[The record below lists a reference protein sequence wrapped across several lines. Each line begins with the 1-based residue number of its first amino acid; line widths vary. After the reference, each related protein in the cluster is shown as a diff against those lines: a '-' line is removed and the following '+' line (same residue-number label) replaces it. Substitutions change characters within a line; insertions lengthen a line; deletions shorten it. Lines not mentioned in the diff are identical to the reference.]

1 MLTHLMN
8 NNKLQEYD
16 LVIELDDRTLINPSL
31 NKVVTLS
38 PSECLLLKHLM
49 DNCSQTLG
57 REFLLTHC
65 WPGRIVTNSSLNVA
79 IKNVRTA
86 LKEVGSDC
94 KVITVQKEG
103 YCFVAPENSTVP
115 DSFVAPDT
123 FVAPESFVAS
133 DSSVV
138 SESLIGSEK
147 SAASEHFAEQDKDI
161 SKSASLGDKEDST
174 RSEFTVLE
182 SKSASDLNESAD
194 THGLSENTQAQVKHA
209 SSKFMPLVSGLA
221 VSLFI
226 VIILSYLGLFME
238 RASIK
243 GVDVYHDNVELE
255 PELVEDLTSLAK
267 PGVEAIYLHRMGIEC
282 GGMQVVVL
290 DESGWHDISADF
302 KSRRCSQGQKEAEK
316 VEGTADE
323 A

>member
-1 MLTHLMN
+1 M

-65 WPGRIVTNSSLNVA
+65 WPGRIVTSSSLNVA
-79 IKNVRTA
+79 IKNVRSA

-103 YCFVAPENSTVP
+103 YCFVAPE
-115 DSFVAPDT
+115 
-123 FVAPESFVAS
+123 
-133 DSSVV
+133 SSVETDSHTALERNIV
-138 SESLIGSEK
+138 SENL
-147 SAASEHFAEQDKDI
+147 AEQGKGI
-161 SKSASLGDKEDST
+161 PQSASLSEQDSST
-174 RSEFTVLE
+174 CSEPTVLE
-182 SKSASDLNESAD
+182 SKSASDLNEVAD
-194 THGLSENTQAQVKHA
+194 TQGLSKNTQAQGKQA
-209 SSKFMPLVSGLA
+209 SSKFIPFICGLA

-238 RASIK
+238 KASIK
-243 GVDVYHDNVELE
+243 GVDVYHDSVELE
-255 PELVEDLTSLAK
+255 QELVEDLTSLVK

-302 KSRRCSQGQKEAEK
+302 KSGRCSQGQKEYEK

>member
-79 IKNVRTA
+79 VKNVRSA

-103 YCFVAPENSTVP
+103 YCFVAPE
-115 DSFVAPDT
+115 
-123 FVAPESFVAS
+123 
-133 DSSVV
+133 SSVETDSDTALERNIV
-138 SESLIGSEK
+138 SENL
-147 SAASEHFAEQDKDI
+147 AVQDKGI
-161 SKSASLGDKEDST
+161 PQSASLGEQESST
-174 RSEFTVLE
+174 CSESTVLVSE
-182 SKSASDLNESAD
+182 SASNLNEVAE
-194 THGLSENTQAQVKHA
+194 TQGLSENTQAQGKQA
-209 SSKFMPLVSGLA
+209 SSKFIPLISGLA
-221 VSLFI
+221 VCLFI

-243 GVDVYHDNVELE
+243 GVDVYHDSVELE
-255 PELVEDLTSLAK
+255 QELVEDLTSLVK

-302 KSRRCSQGQKEAEK
+302 KSGRCSQGQKEDEK

>member
-79 IKNVRTA
+79 IKNVRSA

-103 YCFVAPENSTVP
+103 YCFVAPE
-115 DSFVAPDT
+115 
-123 FVAPESFVAS
+123 
-133 DSSVV
+133 SSVETDSDTALERNIV
-138 SESLIGSEK
+138 SENL
-147 SAASEHFAEQDKDI
+147 AVQDKGI
-161 SKSASLGDKEDST
+161 PQSASLSEQDSST
-174 RSEFTVLE
+174 CSESTVLE
-182 SKSASDLNESAD
+182 SKSASDLNEVAD
-194 THGLSENTQAQVKHA
+194 TQGLSENTQAQGKQA
-209 SSKFMPLVSGLA
+209 SSKFIPLICGLA

-243 GVDVYHDNVELE
+243 GVDVYHDSVELE
-255 PELVEDLTSLAK
+255 QELVEDLTSLVK

-302 KSRRCSQGQKEAEK
+302 KSGRCSQGQKEDEK

>member
-1 MLTHLMN
+1 M

-31 NKVVTLS
+31 DKVVTLS
-38 PSECLLLKHLM
+38 RSECLLLKHLM

-65 WPGRIVTNSSLNVA
+65 WPGRIVTSSSLNVA
-79 IKNVRTA
+79 IKNVRSA

-103 YCFVAPENSTVP
+103 YCFVAPE
-115 DSFVAPDT
+115 
-123 FVAPESFVAS
+123 
-133 DSSVV
+133 SSVETDSHTALERNIV
-138 SESLIGSEK
+138 SENL
-147 SAASEHFAEQDKDI
+147 AEQGKGI
-161 SKSASLGDKEDST
+161 PQSASLSEQDSST
-174 RSEFTVLE
+174 CSEPTVLE
-182 SKSASDLNESAD
+182 SKSASDLNEVAD
-194 THGLSENTQAQVKHA
+194 TQGLSKNTQAQGKLA
-209 SSKFMPLVSGLA
+209 SSKFIPFICGLA

-243 GVDVYHDNVELE
+243 GVDVYHDSVELE
-255 PELVEDLTSLAK
+255 QELVEDLTSLVK

-302 KSRRCSQGQKEAEK
+302 KSGRCSQGQKEDEK

>member
-1 MLTHLMN
+1 MN

-79 IKNVRTA
+79 VKNVRSA

-103 YCFVAPENSTVP
+103 YCFVAPE
-115 DSFVAPDT
+115 
-123 FVAPESFVAS
+123 
-133 DSSVV
+133 SSVETDSDTALERNIV
-138 SESLIGSEK
+138 SENL
-147 SAASEHFAEQDKDI
+147 AVQDKGI
-161 SKSASLGDKEDST
+161 PQSASLGEQESST
-174 RSEFTVLE
+174 CSESTVLVSE
-182 SKSASDLNESAD
+182 SASNSNEVAD
-194 THGLSENTQAQVKHA
+194 AQGLSENIQAQGKQA
-209 SSKFMPLVSGLA
+209 SSKFIPLISGLA
-221 VSLFI
+221 VCLFI

-243 GVDVYHDNVELE
+243 GVDVYHDSVELE
-255 PELVEDLTSLAK
+255 QELVEDLTSLVK

-302 KSRRCSQGQKEAEK
+302 KSGRCSQGQKEDEK

>member
-79 IKNVRTA
+79 IKNVRSA

-103 YCFVAPENSTVP
+103 YCFVAPE
-115 DSFVAPDT
+115 
-123 FVAPESFVAS
+123 
-133 DSSVV
+133 SSVETDSDTALERNIV
-138 SESLIGSEK
+138 SENL
-147 SAASEHFAEQDKDI
+147 AVQDKGI
-161 SKSASLGDKEDST
+161 PQSASLSEQDSST
-174 RSEFTVLE
+174 CSESTVLE
-182 SKSASDLNESAD
+182 SKSASDLNEVAD
-194 THGLSENTQAQVKHA
+194 TQGLSENTQAQGKQA
-209 SSKFMPLVSGLA
+209 SSKFIPLISGLA
-221 VSLFI
+221 VCLFI

-243 GVDVYHDNVELE
+243 GVDVYHDSVELE
-255 PELVEDLTSLAK
+255 QELVEDLTSLVK

-302 KSRRCSQGQKEAEK
+302 KSGRCSQGQKEDEK

>member
-1 MLTHLMN
+1 MN

-16 LVIELDDRTLINPSL
+16 LVIEFDDRTVINPSL

-115 DSFVAPDT
+115 DSFVA
-123 FVAPESFVAS
+123 S

-138 SESLIGSEK
+138 SEGFIGSEK

-194 THGLSENTQAQVKHA
+194 THGLSENTQAQGKHA

-290 DESGWHDISADF
+290 DESGWHDISANF

>member
-1 MLTHLMN
+1 MN

-79 IKNVRTA
+79 IKNVCSA

-103 YCFVAPENSTVP
+103 YCFVAPENGAVP
-115 DSFVAPDT
+115 D
-123 FVAPESFVAS
+123 SFVAS

-147 SAASEHFAEQDKDI
+147 SAASEHSAKQDKGI
-161 SKSASLGDKEDST
+161 PQSASLGEQESST
-174 RSEFTVLE
+174 CSESTVLVSE
-182 SKSASDLNESAD
+182 SASNLNEVAE
-194 THGLSENTQAQVKHA
+194 TQGLSENTQAQGNQA
-209 SSKFMPLVSGLA
+209 SSKFIPLISGLA
-221 VSLFI
+221 VCLFI

-243 GVDVYHDNVELE
+243 GVDVYHDSVELE
-255 PELVEDLTSLAK
+255 QELVEDLTSLVK

-302 KSRRCSQGQKEAEK
+302 KSGRCSQGQKEGER

>member
-1 MLTHLMN
+1 MD
-8 NNKLQEYD
+8 NNKIQEYD
-16 LVIELDDRTLINPSL
+16 LVIELDDRILINPSL
-31 NKVVTLS
+31 NKAVTLS

-79 IKNVRTA
+79 IKNVRSA

-103 YCFVAPENSTVP
+103 YCFVAPESSVTP
-115 DSFVAPDT
+115 DSST
-123 FVAPESFVAS
+123 TPEH
-133 DSSVV
+133 SVV
-138 SESLIGSEK
+138 SENH
-147 SAASEHFAEQDKDI
+147 AASEKQTALESFAVQDKDMPQ
-161 SKSASLGDKEDST
+161 SASLGEREGAT
-174 RSEFTVLE
+174 RSESTALE
-182 SKSASDLNESAD
+182 SKSASELNESAD
-194 THGLSENTQAQVKHA
+194 VHALSENTQTQDKQAY
-209 SSKFMPLVSGLA
+209 SKFIPLLSGLA

-243 GVDVYHDNVELE
+243 GVDVYHDSVELE
-255 PELVEDLTSLAK
+255 PELVEDLTLLAK

-302 KSRRCSQGQKEAEK
+302 KSGRCSQGQKEGEK

>member
-1 MLTHLMN
+1 MN

-79 IKNVRTA
+79 IKNVRSA

-103 YCFVAPENSTVP
+103 YCFVAPENSVEP
-115 DSFVAPDT
+115 DSDT
-123 FVAPESFVAS
+123 ALERNI
-133 DSSVV
+133 V
-138 SESLIGSEK
+138 SENL
-147 SAASEHFAEQDKDI
+147 AERGKGIPQ
-161 SKSASLGDKEDST
+161 SASLSEQEGST
-174 RSEFTVLE
+174 CSESTVLE
-182 SKSASDLNESAD
+182 SKLASDLNEVAD
-194 THGLSENTQAQVKHA
+194 AQGLSENIQVQGKQA
-209 SSKFMPLVSGLA
+209 SSKFIPLISGLA

-243 GVDVYHDNVELE
+243 GVDVYHDSVELE
-255 PELVEDLTSLAK
+255 QELVEDLTSLVK

-302 KSRRCSQGQKEAEK
+302 KSGRCSQGQKEDEK

>member
-1 MLTHLMN
+1 MLTHLM

-65 WPGRIVTNSSLNVA
+65 WPGRIVTSSSLNVA
-79 IKNVRTA
+79 IKNVRSA

-103 YCFVAPENSTVP
+103 YCFVAPE
-115 DSFVAPDT
+115 
-123 FVAPESFVAS
+123 
-133 DSSVV
+133 SSVETDSHTALERNIV
-138 SESLIGSEK
+138 SENL
-147 SAASEHFAEQDKDI
+147 AEQGKGI
-161 SKSASLGDKEDST
+161 PQSASLSEQDSST
-174 RSEFTVLE
+174 CSEPTVLE
-182 SKSASDLNESAD
+182 SKSASDLNEVAD
-194 THGLSENTQAQVKHA
+194 TQGLSKNTQAQGKQA
-209 SSKFMPLVSGLA
+209 SSKFIPFICGLA

-243 GVDVYHDNVELE
+243 GVDVYHDSVELE
-255 PELVEDLTSLAK
+255 QELVEDLTSLVK

-302 KSRRCSQGQKEAEK
+302 KSGRCSQGQKEDEK

>member
-79 IKNVRTA
+79 IKNVRSA

-103 YCFVAPENSTVP
+103 YCFVAPENSVET
-115 DSFVAPDT
+115 DSHTAL
-123 FVAPESFVAS
+123 ERNI
-133 DSSVV
+133 V
-138 SESLIGSEK
+138 SENL
-147 SAASEHFAEQDKDI
+147 AEQGKGI
-161 SKSASLGDKEDST
+161 PQSASLGEQEGST
-174 RSEFTVLE
+174 CSESTVLVSE
-182 SKSASDLNESAD
+182 SASNLNEVAD
-194 THGLSENTQAQVKHA
+194 AQGLSENIQAQGKQA
-209 SSKFMPLVSGLA
+209 SSKFIPLISGLA

-243 GVDVYHDNVELE
+243 GVDVYHDSVELE
-255 PELVEDLTSLAK
+255 QELVEDLTSLVK

-302 KSRRCSQGQKEAEK
+302 KSGRCSQGQKEDEK

>member
-79 IKNVRTA
+79 IKNVRGA

-103 YCFVAPENSTVP
+103 YCFVAPENSVEP
-115 DSFVAPDT
+115 DSGTAL
-123 FVAPESFVAS
+123 ERNI
-133 DSSVV
+133 V
-138 SESLIGSEK
+138 SENL
-147 SAASEHFAEQDKDI
+147 AEQDKCI
-161 SKSASLGDKEDST
+161 PQSASLGEQEGST
-174 RSEFTVLE
+174 CSESTVLE
-182 SKSASDLNESAD
+182 SKSASDLNEVAD
-194 THGLSENTQAQVKHA
+194 TQGLSENVQAQGKQA
-209 SSKFMPLVSGLA
+209 SSKFIPLISGLA

-243 GVDVYHDNVELE
+243 GVDVYHDSVELE
-255 PELVEDLTSLAK
+255 QELVEDLTSLAK

-302 KSRRCSQGQKEAEK
+302 KFGRCSQGQKEGVK

>member
-1 MLTHLMN
+1 M

-31 NKVVTLS
+31 DKVVTLS
-38 PSECLLLKHLM
+38 RSECLLLKHLM

-65 WPGRIVTNSSLNVA
+65 WPGRIVTSSSLNVA
-79 IKNVRTA
+79 IKNVRSA

-103 YCFVAPENSTVP
+103 YCFVAPE
-115 DSFVAPDT
+115 
-123 FVAPESFVAS
+123 
-133 DSSVV
+133 SSVETDRHTALERNIV
-138 SESLIGSEK
+138 SENL
-147 SAASEHFAEQDKDI
+147 AEQGKGI
-161 SKSASLGDKEDST
+161 PQSASLSEQDSST
-174 RSEFTVLE
+174 CSEPTVLE
-182 SKSASDLNESAD
+182 SKSASDLNEVAD
-194 THGLSENTQAQVKHA
+194 TQGLSKNTQAQGKQA
-209 SSKFMPLVSGLA
+209 SSKFIPFICGLA

-243 GVDVYHDNVELE
+243 GVDVYHDSVELE
-255 PELVEDLTSLAK
+255 QELVEDLTSLVK

-302 KSRRCSQGQKEAEK
+302 KSGRCSQGQKEDEK

>member
-79 IKNVRTA
+79 IKNVRSA

-103 YCFVAPENSTVP
+103 YCFVAPE
-115 DSFVAPDT
+115 
-123 FVAPESFVAS
+123 
-133 DSSVV
+133 SSVETDSDTALERNIV
-138 SESLIGSEK
+138 SENL
-147 SAASEHFAEQDKDI
+147 AVQDKGI
-161 SKSASLGDKEDST
+161 PQSASLGEQEGST
-174 RSEFTVLE
+174 CSESTVLVSE
-182 SKSASDLNESAD
+182 SASNLNEVAD
-194 THGLSENTQAQVKHA
+194 AQGLSENTQAQGKQA
-209 SSKFMPLVSGLA
+209 SSKFIPLICGLA

-243 GVDVYHDNVELE
+243 GVDVYHDSVELE
-255 PELVEDLTSLAK
+255 QELVEDLTSLVK

-302 KSRRCSQGQKEAEK
+302 KSGRCSQGQKEDEK

>member
-1 MLTHLMN
+1 M

-16 LVIELDDRTLINPSL
+16 LVIELDDRSLINPSL

-79 IKNVRTA
+79 IKNVRSA
-86 LKEVGSDC
+86 LKEVGSNC

-103 YCFVAPENSTVP
+103 YCFVAPENSAVP
-115 DSFVAPDT
+115 D
-123 FVAPESFVAS
+123 SFVAS

-138 SESLIGSEK
+138 SESLTGSEK

-161 SKSASLGDKEDST
+161 PKSASLGDKEDST
-174 RSEFTVLE
+174 RSELTVLE

-194 THGLSENTQAQVKHA
+194 THGLSENTQAQSKHA

-238 RASIK
+238 RASFK

-290 DESGWHDISADF
+290 DESGWQDISADF

>member
-1 MLTHLMN
+1 MN

-38 PSECLLLKHLM
+38 PSECLLLKYLM

-79 IKNVRTA
+79 IKNVRSA

-103 YCFVAPENSTVP
+103 YCFVAPESSVET
-115 DSFVAPDT
+115 DSDT
-123 FVAPESFVAS
+123 AFERNIVSENLAVQDKGIPQSVSLSEQ
-133 DSSVV
+133 DSSTC
-138 SESLIGSEK
+138 SES
-147 SAASEHFAEQDKDI
+147 
-161 SKSASLGDKEDST
+161 
-174 RSEFTVLE
+174 TVLE
-182 SKSASDLNESAD
+182 SKSASDLNEVAD
-194 THGLSENTQAQVKHA
+194 TQGLSENTQAQGKQA
-209 SSKFMPLVSGLA
+209 SSKFIPLICGLA

-243 GVDVYHDNVELE
+243 GVDVYHDSVELE
-255 PELVEDLTSLAK
+255 QELVEDLTSLVK
-267 PGVEAIYLHRMGIEC
+267 PGVEAIYLHHMGIEC

-302 KSRRCSQGQKEAEK
+302 KSGRCSQGQKEDEK

>member
-1 MLTHLMN
+1 M

-31 NKVVTLS
+31 DKVVTLS
-38 PSECLLLKHLM
+38 RSECLLLKHLM
-49 DNCSQTLG
+49 DSCSQTLG

-65 WPGRIVTNSSLNVA
+65 WPGRIVTSSSLNVA
-79 IKNVRTA
+79 IKNVRSA

-103 YCFVAPENSTVP
+103 YCFVAPE
-115 DSFVAPDT
+115 
-123 FVAPESFVAS
+123 
-133 DSSVV
+133 SSVETDSHTALERNIV
-138 SESLIGSEK
+138 SENL
-147 SAASEHFAEQDKDI
+147 AEQGKGI
-161 SKSASLGDKEDST
+161 PQSASLSEQDSST
-174 RSEFTVLE
+174 CSEPTVLE
-182 SKSASDLNESAD
+182 SKSASDLNEVAD
-194 THGLSENTQAQVKHA
+194 TQGLSKNTQAQGKQA
-209 SSKFMPLVSGLA
+209 SSKFIPFICGLA

-243 GVDVYHDNVELE
+243 GVDVYHDSVELE
-255 PELVEDLTSLAK
+255 QELVEDLTSLVK

-302 KSRRCSQGQKEAEK
+302 KSGRCSQGQKEYEK

>member
-79 IKNVRTA
+79 IKNVRSA

-103 YCFVAPENSTVP
+103 YCFVAPE
-115 DSFVAPDT
+115 
-123 FVAPESFVAS
+123 
-133 DSSVV
+133 SSVETDRDTALERNIV
-138 SESLIGSEK
+138 SENL
-147 SAASEHFAEQDKDI
+147 AVQDKGI
-161 SKSASLGDKEDST
+161 PQSASLSEQDSST
-174 RSEFTVLE
+174 CSEPTVLE
-182 SKSASDLNESAD
+182 SKSASDLNEVAD
-194 THGLSENTQAQVKHA
+194 TQGLSENSQAQGKQA
-209 SSKFMPLVSGLA
+209 SSKFIPLICGLA

-238 RASIK
+238 RAFIK
-243 GVDVYHDNVELE
+243 GVDVYHDSVELE
-255 PELVEDLTSLAK
+255 QELVEDLTSLVK

-302 KSRRCSQGQKEAEK
+302 KSGRCSQGQKEDEK

>member
-1 MLTHLMN
+1 MLTHLM

-31 NKVVTLS
+31 DKVVTLS
-38 PSECLLLKHLM
+38 RSECLLLKHLM

-79 IKNVRTA
+79 IKNVRSA

-103 YCFVAPENSTVP
+103 YCFVAPE
-115 DSFVAPDT
+115 
-123 FVAPESFVAS
+123 
-133 DSSVV
+133 SSVETDSDTALERNIV
-138 SESLIGSEK
+138 SENL
-147 SAASEHFAEQDKDI
+147 AEQGKGI
-161 SKSASLGDKEDST
+161 PQSASLSEQYSST
-174 RSEFTVLE
+174 CSEPTVLE
-182 SKSASDLNESAD
+182 SKSASDLNEVAD
-194 THGLSENTQAQVKHA
+194 TQGLSKNTQAQGKQA
-209 SSKFMPLVSGLA
+209 SSKFIPFICGLA

-243 GVDVYHDNVELE
+243 GVDVYHDSVELE
-255 PELVEDLTSLAK
+255 PELIDDLTSLVK

-290 DESGWHDISADF
+290 NESGWHDISADF
-302 KSRRCSQGQKEAEK
+302 KSGRCSQGQKEGVK

>member
-79 IKNVRTA
+79 IKNVRSA

-103 YCFVAPENSTVP
+103 YCFVAPESSVET
-115 DSFVAPDT
+115 DSDT
-123 FVAPESFVAS
+123 ALERNIVSENLAVQDKGIPQSVSLSEQ
-133 DSSVV
+133 DSSTC
-138 SESLIGSEK
+138 SES
-147 SAASEHFAEQDKDI
+147 
-161 SKSASLGDKEDST
+161 
-174 RSEFTVLE
+174 TVLE
-182 SKSASDLNESAD
+182 SKSASDLNEVAD
-194 THGLSENTQAQVKHA
+194 TLGLSENTQAQGKQA
-209 SSKFMPLVSGLA
+209 SSKFIPLICGLA

-243 GVDVYHDNVELE
+243 GVDVYHDSVELE
-255 PELVEDLTSLAK
+255 QELVEDLTSLVK
-267 PGVEAIYLHRMGIEC
+267 PGVEAIYLHRMGVEC

-302 KSRRCSQGQKEAEK
+302 KSGRCSQGQKEDEK

>member
-1 MLTHLMN
+1 M

-31 NKVVTLS
+31 DKVVTLS
-38 PSECLLLKHLM
+38 RSECLLLKHLM
-49 DNCSQTLG
+49 DSCSQTLG

-65 WPGRIVTNSSLNVA
+65 WPGRIVTSSSLNVA
-79 IKNVRTA
+79 IKNVRSA

-103 YCFVAPENSTVP
+103 YCFVAPNSSVTP
-115 DSFVAPDT
+115 GCGT
-123 FVAPESFVAS
+123 APEQNF
-133 DSSVV
+133 V
-138 SESLIGSEK
+138 SENLPGSEK
-147 SAASEHFAEQDKDI
+147 PAASESVAAQDKGVPQ
-161 SKSASLGDKEDST
+161 SASLSEREDFT
-174 RSEFTVLE
+174 RSESTVLE
-182 SKSASDLNESAD
+182 SKSSSDLNESAD
-194 THGLSENTQAQVKHA
+194 TRGLSEKTQAQGKQA
-209 SSKFMPLVSGLA
+209 SSKFIPFISGLA

-226 VIILSYLGLFME
+226 VIILSYIGLFME

-243 GVDVYHDNVELE
+243 GVDVYHDSVELE
-255 PELVEDLTSLAK
+255 QELVEDLTSLVK

-302 KSRRCSQGQKEAEK
+302 KSGRCSQGQKEGVK

>member
-1 MLTHLMN
+1 MLTHLM

-31 NKVVTLS
+31 DKVVTLS
-38 PSECLLLKHLM
+38 RSECLLLKHLM

-65 WPGRIVTNSSLNVA
+65 WPGRIVTSSSLNVA
-79 IKNVRTA
+79 IKNVRSA

-103 YCFVAPENSTVP
+103 YCFVAPE
-115 DSFVAPDT
+115 
-123 FVAPESFVAS
+123 
-133 DSSVV
+133 SSVETDSHTALERNIV
-138 SESLIGSEK
+138 SENL
-147 SAASEHFAEQDKDI
+147 AEQGKGI
-161 SKSASLGDKEDST
+161 PQSASLSEQDSST
-174 RSEFTVLE
+174 CSEPTVLE
-182 SKSASDLNESAD
+182 SKSASDLNEVAD
-194 THGLSENTQAQVKHA
+194 TQGLSKNTQAQGKQA
-209 SSKFMPLVSGLA
+209 SSKFIPFICGLA

-243 GVDVYHDNVELE
+243 GVDVYHDSVELE
-255 PELVEDLTSLAK
+255 QELVEDLTSLVK

-302 KSRRCSQGQKEAEK
+302 KSGRCSQGQKEDEK

>member
-1 MLTHLMN
+1 MN

-79 IKNVRTA
+79 IKNVRSA

-103 YCFVAPENSTVP
+103 YCFVAPE
-115 DSFVAPDT
+115 
-123 FVAPESFVAS
+123 
-133 DSSVV
+133 SSVETDSDTALERNIV
-138 SESLIGSEK
+138 SENL
-147 SAASEHFAEQDKDI
+147 AVQDKGI
-161 SKSASLGDKEDST
+161 PQSASLSEQDSST
-174 RSEFTVLE
+174 CSESTVLE
-182 SKSASDLNESAD
+182 SKSASDLNEVAD
-194 THGLSENTQAQVKHA
+194 TQGLSENTQAQGKQA
-209 SSKFMPLVSGLA
+209 SSKFIPLICGLA

-243 GVDVYHDNVELE
+243 GVDVYHDSVELE
-255 PELVEDLTSLAK
+255 QELVEDLTSLVK

-302 KSRRCSQGQKEAEK
+302 KSGRCSQGQKEDEK

>member
-57 REFLLTHC
+57 REFLLTYC

-79 IKNVRTA
+79 IKNVRSA

-103 YCFVAPENSTVP
+103 YCFVAPE
-115 DSFVAPDT
+115 
-123 FVAPESFVAS
+123 
-133 DSSVV
+133 SSVETDSDTALERNIV
-138 SESLIGSEK
+138 SENL
-147 SAASEHFAEQDKDI
+147 AVQDKGI
-161 SKSASLGDKEDST
+161 PQSASLSEQDSST
-174 RSEFTVLE
+174 CSESTVLE
-182 SKSASDLNESAD
+182 SKSASDLNEVAD
-194 THGLSENTQAQVKHA
+194 TQGLSENTQAQGKQA
-209 SSKFMPLVSGLA
+209 SSKFIPLICGLA

-243 GVDVYHDNVELE
+243 GVDVYHDSVELE
-255 PELVEDLTSLAK
+255 QELVEDLTSLVK
-267 PGVEAIYLHRMGIEC
+267 PGIEAIYLHRMGIEC

-302 KSRRCSQGQKEAEK
+302 KSGRCSQGQKQDEK

>member
-1 MLTHLMN
+1 MN

-79 IKNVRTA
+79 IKNVRSA

-103 YCFVAPENSTVP
+103 YCFVAPE
-115 DSFVAPDT
+115 
-123 FVAPESFVAS
+123 
-133 DSSVV
+133 SSVETDSHTALERNIV
-138 SESLIGSEK
+138 SENL
-147 SAASEHFAEQDKDI
+147 AEQGKGI
-161 SKSASLGDKEDST
+161 PQSASLSEQDSFT
-174 RSEFTVLE
+174 CSEPTVLE
-182 SKSASDLNESAD
+182 SKSASDLNEVAD
-194 THGLSENTQAQVKHA
+194 TQGLSKNTQAQGKQA
-209 SSKFMPLVSGLA
+209 SSKFIPFICGLA

-243 GVDVYHDNVELE
+243 GVDVYHDSVELE
-255 PELVEDLTSLAK
+255 QELVEDLTSLVK

-302 KSRRCSQGQKEAEK
+302 KSGRCSQGQKEDEK

>member
-79 IKNVRTA
+79 IKNVRSA

-103 YCFVAPENSTVP
+103 YCFVAPE
-115 DSFVAPDT
+115 
-123 FVAPESFVAS
+123 
-133 DSSVV
+133 SSVETDRHTALERNIV
-138 SESLIGSEK
+138 SENL
-147 SAASEHFAEQDKDI
+147 AEQGKGI
-161 SKSASLGDKEDST
+161 PQSASLSEQDSST
-174 RSEFTVLE
+174 CSEPTVLE
-182 SKSASDLNESAD
+182 SKSASDLNEVAD
-194 THGLSENTQAQVKHA
+194 TQGLSKNTQAQGKQA
-209 SSKFMPLVSGLA
+209 SSKFIPFICGLA

-243 GVDVYHDNVELE
+243 GVDVYHDSVELE
-255 PELVEDLTSLAK
+255 QELVEDLTSLVK

-302 KSRRCSQGQKEAEK
+302 KSGRCSQGQKEDEK

>member
-1 MLTHLMN
+1 MN

-38 PSECLLLKHLM
+38 PSECLLLKYLM

-79 IKNVRTA
+79 IKNVRSA

-103 YCFVAPENSTVP
+103 YCFVAPENSVET
-115 DSFVAPDT
+115 DSDIAL
-123 FVAPESFVAS
+123 ERNI
-133 DSSVV
+133 V
-138 SESLIGSEK
+138 SENL
-147 SAASEHFAEQDKDI
+147 AEQGKGI
-161 SKSASLGDKEDST
+161 PQSASLSEQDSST
-174 RSEFTVLE
+174 CSESTVLE
-182 SKSASDLNESAD
+182 SKSASDLNEAAG
-194 THGLSENTQAQVKHA
+194 TQRLSENTKAQGKQA
-209 SSKFMPLVSGLA
+209 SSKFIPLISGLA

-238 RASIK
+238 RASIN
-243 GVDVYHDNVELE
+243 GIDVYHDNIELE
-255 PELVEDLTSLAK
+255 QELVGDLTSLAK

-290 DESGWHDISADF
+290 DESGWHDISTDF
-302 KSRRCSQGQKEAEK
+302 KSGRCSQGQKEDEK

>member
-1 MLTHLMN
+1 MLTHLM

-31 NKVVTLS
+31 DKVVTLS
-38 PSECLLLKHLM
+38 RSECLLLKHLM

-65 WPGRIVTNSSLNVA
+65 WPGRIVTSSSLNVA
-79 IKNVRTA
+79 IKNVRSA

-103 YCFVAPENSTVP
+103 YCFVAPE
-115 DSFVAPDT
+115 
-123 FVAPESFVAS
+123 
-133 DSSVV
+133 SSVETDRHTALERNIV
-138 SESLIGSEK
+138 SENL
-147 SAASEHFAEQDKDI
+147 AEQGKGI
-161 SKSASLGDKEDST
+161 PQSASLSEQDSST
-174 RSEFTVLE
+174 CSEPTVLE
-182 SKSASDLNESAD
+182 SKSASDLNEVAD
-194 THGLSENTQAQVKHA
+194 PQGLSKHTQAQGKQA
-209 SSKFMPLVSGLA
+209 SSKFIPFICGLS
-221 VSLFI
+221 VRRFI
-226 VIILSYLGLFME
+226 VIILSYLGFFME

-243 GVDVYHDNVELE
+243 GVDVYHDSVELE
-255 PELVEDLTSLAK
+255 QELVEDLTSLVK

-302 KSRRCSQGQKEAEK
+302 KSGRCSQGQKEDEK

>member
-8 NNKLQEYD
+8 NNKLQEYN

-79 IKNVRTA
+79 VKNVRCA

-103 YCFVAPENSTVP
+103 YCFVAPDNSVET
-115 DSFVAPDT
+115 DSDT
-123 FVAPESFVAS
+123 ALERNI
-133 DSSVV
+133 V
-138 SESLIGSEK
+138 SENL
-147 SAASEHFAEQDKDI
+147 AVQDKGI
-161 SKSASLGDKEDST
+161 PQSASLSEQDSST
-174 RSEFTVLE
+174 CSESTVLE
-182 SKSASDLNESAD
+182 SKSASNLNEVAD
-194 THGLSENTQAQVKHA
+194 AQGLSENIQAQGKQA
-209 SSKFMPLVSGLA
+209 SSKFIPLISGLA
-221 VSLFI
+221 VCLFI

-243 GVDVYHDNVELE
+243 GVDVYHDSVELE
-255 PELVEDLTSLAK
+255 QDLVEDLTSLVK

-302 KSRRCSQGQKEAEK
+302 KSGRCSQGQKEDEK

>member
-79 IKNVRTA
+79 IKNVRSA

-103 YCFVAPENSTVP
+103 YCFVAPENSVET
-115 DSFVAPDT
+115 DSDT
-123 FVAPESFVAS
+123 ALERNI
-133 DSSVV
+133 V
-138 SESLIGSEK
+138 SENL
-147 SAASEHFAEQDKDI
+147 AERERGKGIPQ
-161 SKSASLGDKEDST
+161 SASLSEQETST
-174 RSEFTVLE
+174 CSESTVLE
-182 SKSASDLNESAD
+182 SKLASNLSEVAD
-194 THGLSENTQAQVKHA
+194 AHGLSENIQAQGKQA
-209 SSKFMPLVSGLA
+209 SSKFIPLISGLA

-243 GVDVYHDNVELE
+243 GVDVYHDSVELE
-255 PELVEDLTSLAK
+255 QELAEDLTSLVK

-302 KSRRCSQGQKEAEK
+302 KSGRCSQGQKENEK

>member
-1 MLTHLMN
+1 MN

-79 IKNVRTA
+79 IKNVRSA

-103 YCFVAPENSTVP
+103 YCFVAPENGAVP
-115 DSFVAPDT
+115 ESFVAPD
-123 FVAPESFVAS
+123 SFVAS

-147 SAASEHFAEQDKDI
+147 SAASEHFAKQDKDI
-161 SKSASLGDKEDST
+161 PKSASLGDKVDST

-194 THGLSENTQAQVKHA
+194 THGLSENTKAQGKQA
-209 SSKFMPLVSGLA
+209 SSKFIPLISGLA

-290 DESGWHDISADF
+290 DENGWQDISTDF
-302 KSRRCSQGQKEAEK
+302 KSGRCSQGQKEGER